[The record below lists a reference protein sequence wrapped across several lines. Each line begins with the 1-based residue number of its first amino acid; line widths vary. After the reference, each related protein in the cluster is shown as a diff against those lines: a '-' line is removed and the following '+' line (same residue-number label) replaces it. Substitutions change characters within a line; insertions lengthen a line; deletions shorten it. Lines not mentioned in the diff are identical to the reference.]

1 MIEKQS
7 FHVDKRR
14 VRRAFERSAT
24 EYDNVAVLQRE
35 VGARMLERLD
45 LVRIKPA
52 QILDVGCGTGQI
64 TCDLMRRYRNGRVI
78 ALDVAFA
85 MLRRTRDAAGWWR
98 KPLLLGGDAESLPL
112 ADASVDLICSSLTLH
127 WCNDLDQT
135 LRELRRVLA
144 PGGLLLVTM
153 LGPGTLKE
161 LRASWAAADDRDHV
175 NGFIDMHDI
184 GDAMMRAGFVDPVVD
199 AEVLR
204 LTYPGAL
211 ALMRDLKRLGAHNS
225 TYGRPRGLT
234 GKDRLRR
241 VYDAYEKFRTADG
254 LLPASYEV
262 IYGLAWAGFER
273 RFVRGA
279 QLEPREVYVPLP
291 KVRRSTT

>member
-7 FHVDKRR
+7 FHIDKRR
-14 VRRAFERSAT
+14 MRRAFERSAAD
-24 EYDNVAVLQRE
+24 YDNVAVLQQE

-45 LVRIKPA
+45 LVRIDPA
-52 QILDVGCGTGQI
+52 TSLDVGCGTGQI
-64 TCDLMRRYRNGRVI
+64 TRDLMRRYRNGHVI
-78 ALDVAFA
+78 AVDSAFA

-135 LRELRRVLA
+135 LHELRRVLA
-144 PGGLLLVTM
+144 PRGLLLVTM

-184 GDAMMRAGFVDPVVD
+184 GDAIMRAGFADPVVD
-199 AEVLR
+199 AEVFQV
-204 LTYPGAL
+204 TYPDAL

-234 GKDRLRR
+234 GKNRLQR
-241 VYDAYEKFRTADG
+241 VYEAYERFRTSDG

-262 IYGLAWAGFER
+262 IYGLAWAECER
-273 RFVRGA
+273 PFARDA
-279 QLEPREVYVPLP
+279 QPEPREVYIPLP
-291 KVRRSTT
+291 KVRRSMT